1 MIHTIRIPYRRA
13 SSRLGSWLLWIT
25 GRLRTFLDFSLGSKF
40 CFCCKAFLFVQGHAV
55 GIIENVGRG
64 EVASFLFRH
73 SGLKIAPQPH
83 IRLPPSRLRKNSA
96 SALFRDTRPD
106 TLLCP
111 SGKLG
116 LQTLSRQTALSTHR
130 NAFRPSLAF
139 LKVGSI

>member
-40 CFCCKAFLFVQGHAV
+40 CFCCKAFPFVQGHAV

-83 IRLPPSRLRKNSA
+83 IRLPPSAPS
-96 SALFRDTRPD
+96 FRCSFLPP
-106 TLLCP
+106 LLISFPEGYQVLHAPQPICDS
-111 SGKLG
+111 SGHSWRAAKR
-116 LQTLSRQTALSTHR
+116 TINVMKSYAT
-130 NAFRPSLAF
+130 
-139 LKVGSI
+139 